1 MEWITN
7 LSIALLLT
15 DITGTIFLVIGVVLG
30 ETYFQGHVGWKRFCL
45 KLVLL
50 FYTVPFLYGIQ
61 CIQKKLTMSA
71 YGEVRAYEFFFANGG
86 ARLRIC
92 IAGSIWFAILSVLAV
107 QHLYRYL
114 RWRMVCMGNIP
125 EEDESVQEQFD
136 EICEELGLTGQVIL
150 CRNDLVEV
158 PCFTKCGGSTVVL
171 PLVSYGEEEIHLIL
185 YHELCHFKE
194 KDMRL
199 KTWCMFVKLI
209 HGFNPAVHFLFRWV
223 MLVCEESCDQM
234 VCGDESAGLRG
245 KQYFQIIFNMLRDG
259 KQKER
264 TQLFALFDTKLNYER
279 RVLCMKKK
287 LEGRRMK
294 WGAVLTLSACF
305 VIGSSMTAYAA
316 GDALSDSYEL
326 MVEETTAYVEEE
338 IQVQELQE
346 FVLENGLDPDSIV
359 MMDMDS
365 YARGSSGFE
374 WDIPAG
380 KTYMT
385 AGFQMEKDDEIAITA
400 KGTPDDQE
408 YWVGISDRK
417 TINRYVAGTD
427 MISHTFVIDDNGR
440 YYVFVHNESEDEL
453 HVEGT
458 ILK

>member
-7 LSIALLLT
+7 LVIALLLT

-30 ETYFQGHVGWKRFCL
+30 ETCFQSHVGWKRLCL

-50 FYTVPFLYGIQ
+50 FYTVPFLYGLWCVQ
-61 CIQKKLTMSA
+61 RKLTMA
-71 YGEVRAYEFFFANGG
+71 AWGEVRAYVFFYVNNGAG
-86 ARLRIC
+86 RVAC
-92 IAGSIWFAILSVLAV
+92 IVGSIYLAILSVLVV
-107 QHLYRYL
+107 QHLHCYL
-114 RWRMVCMGNIP
+114 RWRRVCMGNIP
-125 EEDESVQEQFD
+125 EEDAALQERFD
-136 EICEELGLTGQVIL
+136 EICERLGLTGQIAL

-158 PCFTKCGGSTVVL
+158 PCFTKCGGPAVVL
-171 PLVSYGEEEIHLIL
+171 PLAAYREEEINLIL

-223 MLVCEESCDQM
+223 TLVCEESCDQM

-294 WGAVLTLSACF
+294 RSAVLGLSVCF
-305 VIGSSMTAYAA
+305 IIGSSMTAYAA
-316 GDALSDSYEL
+316 GDALADSYERL
-326 MVEETTAYVEEE
+326 VEETTLYVEEE
-338 IQVQELQE
+338 AQVQELQE
-346 FVLENGLDPDSIV
+346 YVQENGLDPDSVV
-359 MMDMDS
+359 MMETNS
-365 YARGSSGFE
+365 FTRGTSNFE

-385 AGFQMEKDDEIAITA
+385 AGFQMEEDDEIAIITQA
-400 KGTPDDQE
+400 TPDDLE
-408 YWVGISDRK
+408 YSVGISDRS
-417 TINRYVAGTD
+417 TRRYVTGTD
-427 MISHTFVIDDNGR
+427 MISHTFVIKESKR
-440 YYVFVHNESEDEL
+440 YYVFVQNESEEEL

-458 ILK
+458 YLR

>member
-30 ETYFQGHVGWKRFCL
+30 ETCFQSHVGWKRFCL

-50 FYTVPFLYGIQ
+50 FYTVPFLYGLQ
-61 CIQKKLTMSA
+61 CVQKKLTMA
-71 YGEVRAYEFFFANGG
+71 VYGEVRACVFFFANDG
-86 ARLRIC
+86 ARLVTC
-92 IAGSIWFAILSVLAV
+92 IAGSIWLAVLSVLAV
-107 QHLYRYL
+107 QHLHRYL

-125 EEDESVQEQFD
+125 EEDEAVQERFN
-136 EICEELGLTGQVIL
+136 EICERLGLTGQIAL

-158 PCFTKCGGSTVVL
+158 PCFTKCGGPTVVL
-171 PLVSYGEEEIHLIL
+171 PLASYREEEINLIL

-194 KDMRL
+194 RDMRL
-199 KTWCMFVKLI
+199 KTWCMLVKLI

-234 VCGDESAGLRG
+234 VCSEESAGLRG

-294 WGAVLTLSACF
+294 RSAVLGLSVCF
-305 VIGSSMTAYAA
+305 IIGSSMTAYAA
-316 GDALSDSYEL
+316 GDALADSYER
-326 MVEETTAYVEEE
+326 MVVETTPYVEEAA
-338 IQVQELQE
+338 QMQELQE

-359 MMDMDS
+359 MMDTNP
-365 YARGSSGFE
+365 YTRGTSAFE

-385 AGFQMEKDDEIAITA
+385 AGFHMEEDEEIMIATQA
-400 KGTPDDQE
+400 TPDDLE
-408 YWVGISDRK
+408 YNVGISDRS
-417 TINRYVAGTD
+417 TNRYVSGTD
-427 MISHTFVIDDNGR
+427 RISHTFVIEESKR
-440 YYVFVHNESEDEL
+440 YYVFVQNENEEEL
-453 HVEGT
+453 HVEGMFM
-458 ILK
+458 K